1 MNRLWNSV
9 KTGMKSLSEKS
20 DEWTRIGRTKLEII
34 SVKRRIEQAMLELG
48 GRVYDHVKITGSGH
62 ADLDEDMHDLIEKIQ
77 SFEAQLKA
85 LEDKLERIRKESG
98 IKVE

>member
-9 KTGMKSLSEKS
+9 KIGMKSLSEKS

-48 GRVYDHVKITGSGH
+48 GRVYDHVKSTDVSH
-62 ADLDEDMHDLIEKIQ
+62 VDLDEDMQVLVEKIQ
-77 SFEAQLKA
+77 SQEAQLKV

>member
-1 MNRLWNSV
+1 
-9 KTGMKSLSEKS
+9 MKSLSEKS

-48 GRVYDHVKITGSGH
+48 GRVYDHVKSTDVSH
-62 ADLDEDMHDLIEKIQ
+62 VDLDEDMQVLVEKIQ
-77 SFEAQLKA
+77 SQEAQLKV